1 MVPIKASFKQQK
13 IPLIPPLFRKNKFVT
28 DFKEKAELFNSHFA
42 TQCSLVNNSCQL
54 SSHIQYLPDNRLSCV
69 SFSNDKITKVIN
81 NLNPNKAHGQDNI
94 SIRMLK
100 VCGPSIYTPLE
111 IICNQYLEID
121 VTLFLF
127 TRKWANRP

>member
-13 IPLIPPLFRKNKFVT
+13 IPLIPPLFCKNKFVT

-42 TQCSLVNNSCQL
+42 TQCSLVNNSSQL